1 MDQNVIER
9 QTYSFLDWLGDI
21 GGLYDALRIIG
32 LFMVVPFSSFKLK
45 AELLFHVFRFTK
57 SLRLAEQRAKENESS
72 LDSEVK
78 HCRQD
83 PR

>member
-21 GGLYDALRIIG
+21 GGLYDALRLIG
-32 LFMVVPFSSFKLK
+32 LFVVAPFSSFKQK

-57 SLRLAEQRAKENESS
+57 SLRFA
-72 LDSEVK
+72 D
-78 HCRQD
+78 
-83 PR
+83 